1 VNKKVFRQDG
11 TTLGHG
17 RVSTGLAE
25 LTTPLEPPATGV
37 EVVAT
42 AGAEVAGELGA
53 LLSTVV
59 RVSVTGQ
66 MVVETA
72 TVTTVVTTELAGQL
86 GTVGSHLVMVWV
98 LVVKM
103 VDVLS
108 KLVVMVL
115 VTGELV
121 AGDTLV
127 VSVTCSAEVLL
138 LC

>member
-1 VNKKVFRQDG
+1 M
-11 TTLGHG
+11 
-17 RVSTGLAE
+17 
-25 LTTPLEPPATGV
+25 
-37 EVVAT
+37 
-42 AGAEVAGELGA
+42 AEVAGELGA
-53 LLSTVV
+53 WLSTVV

-86 GTVGSHLVMVWV
+86 GTVGAHWVMVWV

-127 VSVTCSAEVLL
+127 VSLVSSAEVLL
-138 LC
+138 LCWAGLVLLSWAGPVLLC